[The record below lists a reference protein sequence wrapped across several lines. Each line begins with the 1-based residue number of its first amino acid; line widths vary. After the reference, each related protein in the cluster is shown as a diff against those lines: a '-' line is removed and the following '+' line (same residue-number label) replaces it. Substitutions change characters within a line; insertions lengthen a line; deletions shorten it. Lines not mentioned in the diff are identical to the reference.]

1 MRRGSALRWRRVL
14 GGGTY
19 VLPPGPQRLRTGA
32 GGLRRSPTTR
42 ARGAASNLHAPSYSP
57 LMYVGTEQYGGARAA
72 EPVGAVTTT
81 GVGFHTTKCA
91 SRAARPQGKLRD
103 NRACA
108 CMLVTGGGGAG
119 RRR

>member
-42 ARGAASNLHAPSYSP
+42 ARGAASNLHVPSYSP
-57 LMYVGTEQYGGARAA
+57 HLLYVGTEQHGGARAA

-81 GVGFHTTKCA
+81 GVGFHTTK
-91 SRAARPQGKLRD
+91 
-103 NRACA
+103 
-108 CMLVTGGGGAG
+108 
-119 RRR
+119 